1 MYQLAAPAPL
11 LRPFIQNYWFL
22 RLNAGNHP
30 VVQESIFV
38 DGCADLLFNFGS
50 AYQRHNLT
58 DPSGSG
64 YLAVSNLDAQ
74 RLYPVAI
81 AQQGEIYLIGVRFRP
96 GGLSAFLSIP
106 MHRISDLAVDLADG
120 VDDHLRTLEGR
131 LYDASTEIAQQ
142 IHLLDDYFLRCMTPP
157 PNLALAQQAAWRLLD
172 DEDSLSI
179 QQLADELGCS
189 IRTLNRY
196 FQQHLGF
203 SPKQYARIVRFQ
215 EALRRLAEET
225 HLSLAAIAV
234 GCGYFDQSH
243 FTHEFRSFTGQTP
256 ESYRLYLQTRRA
268 SPPPNL
274 VQILQEESPQ
284 PG

>member
-1 MYQLAAPAPL
+1 MYQLAAPASP

-22 RLNAGNHP
+22 RLNAGNVP

-38 DGCADLLFNFGS
+38 DGCADLIFNFGS

-58 DPSGSG
+58 DPSSSG
-64 YLAVSNLDAQ
+64 HLAVSNLDAQ
-74 RLYPVAI
+74 HLYPVAI
-81 AQQGEIYLIGVRFRP
+81 AQQGEIHLIGVRFRP
-96 GGLSAFLSIP
+96 GGLAAFLSVP

-120 VDDHLRTLEGR
+120 VDDHLRTLEGQ
-131 LYDASTEIAQQ
+131 LYDTHTVEQQ
-142 IHLLDDYFLRCMTPP
+142 LVFLDAYFLRRMTPP
-157 PNLALAQQAAWRLLD
+157 PNLALAQQAALRLSSD
-172 DEDSLSI
+172 TDSLSI

-215 EALRRLAEET
+215 EALRQLAEDSQR
-225 HLSLAAIAV
+225 SLALIAA

-256 ESYRLYLQTRRA
+256 ESYRLYLQARRA